1 MENNNIIC
9 GDVYLKRGPEI
20 FNPDSSLDDQINEL
34 EFETSKENPDF
45 GLFDHLER
53 FKLIRDIAGQ
63 LDYSGT
69 HSFWKVFTDGET
81 FEMVNCEVPYLKRS
95 YSSLNELNKNFI
107 RLSDFLK
114 IAKFVG
120 REFKR
125 NKPIK
130 DYAGLDDNSFRQT
143 KDNRTKYIVLYATKE
158 LFLIKRIDNLSD
170 EYALINSRYT
180 LDGNY
185 EFFGPVYEEYRD
197 TKKVYSEIFNQVSE
211 QMKKNKGR

>member
-1 MENNNIIC
+1 MGRLNN
-9 GDVYLKRGPEI
+9 
-20 FNPDSSLDDQINEL
+20 
-34 EFETSKENPDF
+34 
-45 GLFDHLER
+45 
-53 FKLIRDIAGQ
+53 
-63 LDYSGT
+63 
-69 HSFWKVFTDGET
+69 
-81 FEMVNCEVPYLKRS
+81 S
-95 YSSLNELNKNFI
+95 YSSFDELNKNFI

-130 DYAGLDDNSFRQT
+130 DYAGEDDNSFRQII
-143 KDNRTKYIVLYATKE
+143 DNRTKYIVLYATQE
-158 LFLIKRIDNLSD
+158 LFLIKRVDKYRD
-170 EYALINSRYT
+170 KYALINSRYT